1 MAEPV
6 GLRRITIHG
15 GTPVSQTPVRSRGAG
30 GIFVSSDDEADAW
43 AVCKL
48 DEME

>member
-1 MAEPV
+1 MTEPV
-6 GLRRITIHG
+6 RFRRVTAALRLAAG
-15 GTPVSQTPVRSRGAG
+15 APVRSRGAG